1 MTISVLDGVATG
13 SGHFGRARPSQR
25 AIMCSA
31 QCWAAAR
38 GAGGKL
44 GSQSAALGWSLR
56 PTGAAMVA
64 STNCCVTM
72 YELRVPEMAMP
83 SRVEFSTRDATAD

>member
-1 MTISVLDGVATG
+1 MTISVFDSVATG
-13 SGHFGRARPSQR
+13 SGHLGHARPSQR

-38 GAGGKL
+38 GAGGEL
-44 GSQSAALGWSLR
+44 GSQSAALGWSLQ

-64 STNCCVTM
+64 STNCCVTI
-72 YELRVPEMAMP
+72 YEV
-83 SRVEFSTRDATAD
+83 